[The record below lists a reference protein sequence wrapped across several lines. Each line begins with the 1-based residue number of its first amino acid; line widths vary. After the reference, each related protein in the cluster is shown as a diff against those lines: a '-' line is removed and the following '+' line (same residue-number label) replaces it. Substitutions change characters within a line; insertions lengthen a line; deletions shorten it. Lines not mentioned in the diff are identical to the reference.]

1 MAEARRSLAGWL
13 VTMRAP
19 TMPSGPVRVPVAPRR
34 LWRWDR
40 AARALAPEIL
50 AKYRESLPGSRGAVV
65 SHAELTS
72 TGMAVV
78 FLAPIGEPPCAVLKM
93 PLTAG
98 AVRGLERETMALE
111 ALHADDRLGE
121 WRSLLPRP
129 CGHGSIEGQAYRV
142 DSPLP
147 GRSIPQRSMVTAD
160 PGGAW
165 RAAAE
170 TICRLHDATATKLP
184 EDFDGAEQW
193 VDTHLR
199 ELGSRSAWR
208 GTMLV
213 AAERLRDELHAAL
226 ADWTGHAGAIHGDYW
241 LGNLLFAEG
250 GTVGETPAGIVD
262 WDAWAPLELPLHDIL
277 HLLLHTRG
285 LRTRRELG
293 DLVVRQLRGPEW
305 TSQERQVLDRWDMG
319 NPSGSLGERHAL
331 LLYWLRQTAM
341 HARQQP
347 RQVGY
352 RYRLWERRNVLSVM
366 AAL

>member
-1 MAEARRSLAGWL
+1 
-13 VTMRAP
+13 MRAP
-19 TMPSGPVRVPVAPRR
+19 DRPAGSVRIPVAQRR
-34 LWRWDR
+34 VRRRDR
-40 AARALAPEIL
+40 VVRALAPEIL
-50 AKYRESLPGSRGAVV
+50 AKHSESLPTSRGAVV

-78 FLAPIGEPPCAVLKM
+78 FLARIAGEPPCAVLKM

-98 AVRGLERETMALE
+98 ALRGLERETLALE
-111 ALHADDRLGE
+111 ALHADGRLGE

-129 CGHGSIEGQAYRV
+129 CVCGSIEGQAYRV
-142 DSPLP
+142 DSALP
-147 GRSIPQRSMVTAD
+147 GRPIPERLMAAD

-170 TICRLHDATATKLP
+170 TIGHLHAVTATRLP
-184 EDFDGAEQW
+184 DDFDRAEQW

-199 ELGSRSAWR
+199 ELESRSAWR
-208 GTMLV
+208 GPMLV

-226 ADWTGHAGAIHGDYW
+226 ADWTGKAAAIHGDYW

-250 GTVGETPAGIVD
+250 GAPDQTPAGIVD
-262 WDAWAPLELPLHDIL
+262 WDAWAPLELPLHDL
-277 HLLLHTRG
+277 VHLLLHTRG

-293 DLVVRQLRGPEW
+293 DLVVRQLREPEW
-305 TSQERQVLDRWDMG
+305 TSQERQVLDRWDLG
-319 NPSGSLGERHAL
+319 SALGSLAERHAL

-347 RQVGY
+347 RQIGY
-352 RYRLWERRNVLSVM
+352 RYRVWERRNVLSVL